1 LRKPYYNVTKIF
13 YSIQGEGIWT
23 GTPAVF
29 VRFSGCNLACSWCD
43 TDFKTD
49 LKITEHQ
56 ILNWICEFPSRIL
69 ILTGG
74 EPMLQLSGEEGLTFL
89 KKLKN
94 CGWSPHIE
102 TNGTIEIPES
112 IKNFLDWITVS
123 PKIPNSKDLP
133 WLQKTGNELK
143 VVYEGQRL
151 DQYLIKTDF
160 EHYCLQPCS
169 MQNTQETVEAV
180 MKSPLWR
187 LSLQTHKYLHIP

>member
-1 LRKPYYNVTKIF
+1 MHHYDITEIF
-13 YSIQGEGIWT
+13 YSVQGEGIWT

-29 VRFSGCNLACSWCD
+29 VRFAGCNLACSFCD
-43 TDFKTD
+43 TDFKTN

-56 ILNWICEFPSRIL
+56 ILTWINDFPTRHIV
-69 ILTGG
+69 LTGG
-74 EPMLQLSGEEGLTFL
+74 EPMLQLSGEEGRLLL
-89 KKLKN
+89 KKIKA
-94 CGWSPHIE
+94 CGWSFIHIE

-133 WLQKTGNELK
+133 WLQKTGDELK